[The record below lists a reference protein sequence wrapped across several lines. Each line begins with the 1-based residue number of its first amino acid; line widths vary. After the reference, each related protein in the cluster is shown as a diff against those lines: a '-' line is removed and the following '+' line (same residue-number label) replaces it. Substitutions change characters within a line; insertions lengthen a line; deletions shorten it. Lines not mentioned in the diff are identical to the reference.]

1 MRPYQS
7 VSLDY
12 MTAKKVGAEVVQ
24 KTGRT
29 DLRVLIPPVSARR
42 FQKVGGYRA
51 TDEIVVPK
59 HAIMA
64 GLGFFV
70 CWHDGA
76 TPDAG
81 VVEAVHQHALAG
93 LEYGG
98 GTHFDGVTQ
107 THMPKRSRRDTARII
122 RNERRHAPP
131 VRQQQ
136 AASRTTAVRRGPPKL
151 APGGFLKY
159 SVDLDGMGLGHA
171 QGKLELG
178 VAFSANCCTAITVKS
193 AGFE

>member
-1 MRPYQS
+1 MDRPT
-7 VSLDY
+7 
-12 MTAKKVGAEVVQ
+12 MTAADETPKIIRSAKRRHAPISVCILRLHDCEKSPGEILGAEVVQ

-29 DLRVLIPPVSARR
+29 DLRVLVPPVSARR

-76 TPDAG
+76 APDAG

-98 GTHFDGVTQ
+98 GTHFDGATQ
-107 THMPKRSRRDTARII
+107 THMPKR
-122 RNERRHAPP
+122 
-131 VRQQQ
+131 
-136 AASRTTAVRRGPPKL
+136 
-151 APGGFLKY
+151 
-159 SVDLDGMGLGHA
+159 
-171 QGKLELG
+171 
-178 VAFSANCCTAITVKS
+178 
-193 AGFE
+193 